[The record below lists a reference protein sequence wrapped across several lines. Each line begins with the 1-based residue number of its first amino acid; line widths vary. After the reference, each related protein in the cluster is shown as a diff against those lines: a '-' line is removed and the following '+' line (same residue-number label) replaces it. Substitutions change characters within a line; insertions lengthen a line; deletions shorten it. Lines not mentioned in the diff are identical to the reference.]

1 MASMGADSVG
11 SGSGVVVHMAEQS
24 GVMFWSGEQ
33 SIPPPPSAP
42 AGPPACA
49 EPPESDLVVGNDSA
63 APGEKEKK
71 RKKLSGPD
79 DINTFFMAPGA
90 EAALIVAAA
99 NLSSAKG
106 QVQGCYPQPVALQF
120 IDEEGI
126 ATLDFFS
133 NRVPPLTAG
142 CLAALGKDPTKRA
155 ADGNLGPV
163 VKFSELETPWKL
175 SENTQN
181 ASLYWPTGEAKD
193 LHMLRADQATY
204 LGLCRLAQRL
214 GYVFAG
220 RAAAKRFYPNVT
232 ALLTA
237 LGNGEAFREGSVLHF
252 TITKDYLHSPK
263 RKKAGQAP
271 CEERV
276 VQKVIHAAVITHT
289 HTLTYAR
296 AHFSCLHTHSP
307 HMHTR
312 KHSLPFSIPSSPPFS
327 LLQQI

>member
-1 MASMGADSVG
+1 M
-11 SGSGVVVHMAEQS
+11 
-24 GVMFWSGEQ
+24 SGEQ

-42 AGPPACA
+42 AGPPAGA
-49 EPPESDLVVGNDSA
+49 EPPQSDLVVGNDSA

-79 DINTFFMAPGA
+79 DINTFFMAPRA

-99 NLSSAKG
+99 NLSEAKG

-120 IDEEGI
+120 IDEAGI

-163 VKFSELETPWKL
+163 LKFSELETPWKL
-175 SENTQN
+175 SENTQH
-181 ASLYWPTGEAKD
+181 ASLHWPTENAKVV
-193 LHMLRADQATY
+193 HMLRTDRATY

-214 GYVFAG
+214 GYVFHG
-220 RAAAKRFYPNVT
+220 RASAKRFYPNVT

-237 LGNGEAFREGSVLHF
+237 LGNGEAFREGSVLNF
-252 TITKDYLHSPK
+252 TLTTNYLHSPRWK
-263 RKKAGQAP
+263 QEGQAP
-271 CEERV
+271 CEEGV

-289 HTLTYAR
+289 HTHTR
-296 AHFSCLHTHSP
+296 ACAFFLLAHTFTTHAHTHTHT
-307 HMHTR
+307 HMLYAHT
-312 KHSLPFSIPSSPPFS
+312 
-327 LLQQI
+327 